1 MSNRANSSARNRR
14 AGPSTN
20 IQETLTANPQTINSS
35 NTFSTKEEPH
45 KLLSITQAFMLINGK
60 IRNLENQVEHL
71 KKYNNTSESINT
83 QNAIRP
89 DDDFSDVSE
98 FKPSSNIEDDFYQNN
113 ENNMNSD
120 SISMPNQNNQNNQN
134 NENNEIIMQ
143 QNVLDINKTREI
155 AESVTIDA
163 VKKYDK
169 SIEDLEDGSKII
181 KNQFLQINEKTE
193 NLTSKLNSIES
204 LITNIQELNTKLPDM
219 MKSVEERFNTLQSDS
234 KSTRDKVDNVLLKYN
249 EKLDSVQDRMS
260 NVQDYAISLHS
271 LFVKRFD
278 EHIDNN
284 FETKIKEELEEMK
297 EKQVEF
303 NLNNNETTTIENCLE
318 ENDDEEDELADSG
331 I

>member
-20 IQETLTANPQTINSS
+20 IQETLTSNPPTINSS

-71 KKYNNTSESINT
+71 KKYNTTSESINT
-83 QNAIRP
+83 QSAVRP

-120 SISMPNQNNQNNQN
+120 SISMPNQNN
-134 NENNEIIMQ
+134 ELIQ
-143 QNVLDINKTREI
+143 QNLIDATKTREI
-155 AESVTIDA
+155 AENVTLDV

-169 SIEDLEDGSKII
+169 SIEELTDDSKVI
-181 KNQFLQINEKTE
+181 KDQFLQINEKTE

-204 LITNIQELNTKLPDM
+204 LITNIQELNTRLPDM
-219 MKSVEERFNTLQSDS
+219 MKSFDDRFNTLQSDS
-234 KSTRDKVDNVLLKYN
+234 KTTRDKVDNVLLKYN
-249 EKLDSVQDRMS
+249 DKLDGVQDRMS
-260 NVQDYAISLHS
+260 SVQDYAISLHS

-284 FETKIKEELEEMK
+284 FETKIREELDEMK

-303 NLNNNETTTIENCLE
+303 NLNNNQTTTIENCLE
-318 ENDDEEDELADSG
+318 ENNEEEENDELADSG